1 MRNYN
6 IDNPVYKDLKKLKL
20 VKEKELFII
29 NKETRDKKINVLRDK
44 KSKII
49 FLQNFVRNKS
59 YYINQK
65 GFTREKHRSLTY
77 LKNGKVLKLVK
88 PNFKNKK
95 ISLKNNIV
103 GDDIRRFEK
112 FKKYLNNKKICD
124 FGCGYG
130 GFLSLSKKVTKK
142 LNGVE
147 LNTSFQNYFKSKKK
161 YIEIRE
167 KIGDFKEK
175 FDVITM
181 FHVLEHL
188 PNQIDVLKNCRN
200 YLKKKGKIIIEVP
213 HAKDF
218 LIDQVDIKEF
228 KNFIFWSEHLVLH
241 TKKSLHT
248 FLKKSGFRNIK
259 IEFCQ
264 RYGFTNHLNWI
275 LNKKPGGHETLK
287 NLYKKELDLKYKI
300 FLENMEYSDTIIA
313 IAER

>member
-1 MRNYN
+1 LRNYN
-6 IDNPVYKDLKKLKL
+6 IDNPVFKDLKKFKL

-49 FLQNFVRNKS
+49 FLEKFVRNES

-112 FKKYLNNKKICD
+112 FKKYLNNKKLCD

-147 LNTSFQNYFKSKKK
+147 LNSSFHDYFKSKKK
-161 YIEIRE
+161 YIKIVE

-188 PNQIDVLKNCRN
+188 PNQIDVLKVCRN
-200 YLKKKGKIIIEVP
+200 FLKKKGKIIIEVP

-287 NLYKKELDLKYKI
+287 NLYNEELDLKYKN

>member
-1 MRNYN
+1 MRNYKIN
-6 IDNPVYKDLKKLKL
+6 NPVYKDLKKLKL
-20 VKEKELFII
+20 IDEKHLSVF

-44 KSKII
+44 YSKII
-49 FLQNFVRNKS
+49 FLEKFVRNKS
-59 YYINQK
+59 YYTNQK
-65 GFTREKHRSLTY
+65 GLTRDKHKSLTY

-95 ISLKNNIV
+95 ISLKENIV

-112 FKKYLNNKKICD
+112 FKKFLKNKKICD

-142 LNGVE
+142 LKGVE
-147 LNTSFQNYFKSKKK
+147 LNSSFQNYFKSKKK
-161 YIEIRE
+161 YIDIRE
-167 KIGDFKEK
+167 DINNFNDK

-188 PNQIDVLKNCRN
+188 PKQIDILKNCRKH
-200 YLKKKGKIIIEVP
+200 LKNRGKIIIEVP

-218 LIDQVDIKEF
+218 LLDQLNIKEF

-241 TKKSLHT
+241 TEKSLHK
-248 FLKKSGFRNIK
+248 FLKKSGFKNIK

-275 LNKKPGGHETLK
+275 INKKPGGHETLK
-287 NLYKKELDLKYKI
+287 NLYNKELDLKYKS
-300 FLENMEYSDTIIA
+300 FLENMKCSDTIIA
-313 IAER
+313 IAEK